1 MIDWPGTRCQSFT
14 STLLLGRAVARC
26 QSFIVALVSLACQS
40 FYREMFRLQL
50 SFQKVLRVGSV
61 GISVFTLVLTLVIL
75 LSLAYRSAH
84 SYLPSLSSHI
94 VHRRPQRRTLRFLL
108 SLQYPPMCLAPT
120 LSSFTFRTAVRVH
133 RADYTFGR

>member
-1 MIDWPGTRCQSFT
+1 MIDWPGTLCQSFT

-26 QSFIVALVSLACQS
+26 QSFIVSLVSLACQS

-50 SFQKVLRVGSV
+50 SFQKVLLVGSV

-84 SYLPSLSSHI
+84 SYLPSLPTPCI
-94 VHRRPQRRTLRFLL
+94 VGSNAARCAFCSL
-108 SLQYPPMCLAPT
+108 LQYPPMCFAPT